1 MRFQLKKIM
10 IASILL
16 FNIISTNSSV
26 LASNQ
31 GIASASQAVQKIA
44 VILDSPGFYDSYF
57 IEDVTNAFGIINQ
70 TYNNYDIEVFPLYNY
85 SFEYSPYPNY
95 TVNYYYEN
103 TTSNETIQTNLT
115 ALSSVLFETGNYDMV
130 FLMGYGLKGVH
141 KDFVNVSQ
149 FPDINFIFYDMSG
162 EFPYHPSDYPPPDN
176 RLVVSFDET
185 HLGYIAGTLAT
196 AAISSF
202 PQRVAM
208 IGSFEGDRRS
218 TRLIAA
224 FQGAILR
231 KRTDVDIK
239 IAYLDDGFWGLKW
252 RNKENATDLASKLE
266 EEGYGLIFAALQN
279 ENTLGV
285 LEGVGSNTY
294 VITVDSN
301 RTLLNKPNLVQSVVK
316 NNTNVILSLFET
328 FNQSEKGFVNGSV
341 TFKLA
346 DNVFYPSNFD
356 DSGIV
361 NETMAEIYTD
371 IEVSEIQIPTDIRH
385 ALNTPGFQIITAIV
399 CFLFFPILIR
409 KKRKW

>member
-130 FLMGYGLKGVH
+130 FLMGYGLRGVH

-239 IAYLDDGFWGLKW
+239 IAFLDDGFWGLKW

-285 LEGVGSNTY
+285 LEGVGSNTF